1 MCGVLQLPVC
11 VLGSPVPRSCHTG
24 LWHLTE
30 PKAAALSDPA
40 AGNMPCFSQAELGGT
55 TQFTEGFNGG
65 EKTVYCLPLHHQ
77 YQRIREVEVELE
89 RSQTN

>member
-1 MCGVLQLPVC
+1 MEL
-11 VLGSPVPRSCHTG
+11 CHTG

-40 AGNMPCFSQAELGGT
+40 AGNMACFSQAELRGT

-65 EKTVYCLPLHHQ
+65 KDCVLPTTPPPVPEDQGNRSGARKEPNKLKTKCFGQGAVL
-77 YQRIREVEVELE
+77 
-89 RSQTN
+89 